1 MTNKAMTDIL
11 LVIFF
16 ALVFARSAKDI
27 GAWIWESISA
37 PGFWTIGVFPVWQIL
52 AVIGVILLMCGR

>member
-27 GAWIWESISA
+27 GAWIWESVRKIIPPYKYCA
-37 PGFWTIGVFPVWQIL
+37 KR
-52 AVIGVILLMCGR
+52 AEK